1 MTGMNWRERPQ
12 NVSFVLLLAHLRS
25 TDEVTPSQPTSS
37 ALTVERRTIPTLKI
51 IVPKRRSLQRME
63 RAKTVDDMRPGF
75 LSCGFFIVSFEHDHN
90 FAFVPYVI
98 IYCA

>member
-51 IVPKRRSLQRME
+51 IVPKRRSLLRME
-63 RAKTVDDMRPGF
+63 RAKVVDDMPRLLLAF
-75 LSCGFFIVSFEHDHN
+75 LLYDHVQMIHILFCGALIS
-90 FAFVPYVI
+90 
-98 IYCA
+98 